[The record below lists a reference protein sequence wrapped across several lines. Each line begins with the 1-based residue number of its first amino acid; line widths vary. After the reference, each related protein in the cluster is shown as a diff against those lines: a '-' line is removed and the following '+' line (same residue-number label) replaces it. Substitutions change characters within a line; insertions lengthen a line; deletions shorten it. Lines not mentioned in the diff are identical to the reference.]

1 MRTLTALIAF
11 ILWSVSVT
19 VQAASTNLSP
29 ATYNAL
35 NEIQTFLAEEQYGE
49 AEEAL
54 QELEEDLRPG
64 FGLALA
70 YQLHGQMSLLQEDQP
85 QALSWYRKSLAL
97 NALTT
102 VQEINLATTVAQLQ
116 LADGQYR
123 QIITD
128 LQPRLQKA
136 EQEERDAAAKKKD
149 GKTQFIQPVTYVTLA
164 AAHQLL
170 KEYASSIPYLQQ
182 AVSRSRADGDT
193 PKENWL
199 VMLMAAYY
207 QTEQY
212 RQAAATLDDLLR
224 LNPQKEDYWQQ
235 QAAVYQLMK
244 KPARALRTLELG
256 YAAGYVSKAD
266 SIMLLVQLLI
276 TQNIPERAGRLLQE
290 HLSDNT
296 LELNERNW
304 KLLASAWQQGR
315 ERDKAI
321 PALEKA
327 AAFMQ
332 DGTLLFRA
340 ARMATQ
346 DAHFSESLR
355 LTEAAIKKG
364 LSDSDKPRALM
375 LAGSAAYELKDFRT
389 AQRYFQQA
397 LTHADSAG
405 NARAW
410 LDYIAALE
418 NYPLP

>member
-11 ILWSVSVT
+11 TLWSVSVA
-19 VQAASTNLSP
+19 VQGASTNLSP
-29 ATYNAL
+29 ATYNSL
-35 NEIQTFLAEEQYGE
+35 NEIQTFLAEEQYSE

-54 QELEEDLRPG
+54 LELEDDLQPG
-64 FGLALA
+64 FGLALT
-70 YQLHGQMSLLQEDQP
+70 YQLHGQMSLLQENQP
-85 QALSWYRKSLAL
+85 QALSWFRKSLAL

-123 QIITD
+123 QIIND
-128 LQPRLQKA
+128 LQPRLRKA
-136 EQEERDAAAKKKD
+136 EQQERDAAERKND
-149 GKTQFIQPVTYVTLA
+149 GNTQFIQPVTYVTLA

-170 KEYASSIPYLQQ
+170 KEYSPSIPYLQQ
-182 AVSRSRADGDT
+182 AISRSRADGDT

-212 RQAAATLDDLLR
+212 PQAAATLDDLLR
-224 LNPQKEDYWQQ
+224 INPQKEDYWQQ

-244 KPARALRTLELG
+244 KPAKALRTLELG
-256 YAAGYVSKAD
+256 YAAGYVTKAD

-276 TQNIPERAGRLLQE
+276 TQNIPERAGRLLQK

-321 PALEKA
+321 AALEKA
-327 AAFMQ
+327 AAFMD
-332 DGTLLFRA
+332 DGGLLFRA
-340 ARMATQ
+340 ARMASQ

-364 LSDSDKPRALM
+364 LSDKDKPRALM
-375 LAGSAAYELKDFRT
+375 LAGSSAYEMKDFRT

-418 NYPLP
+418 DYPLP